1 MNKIKRYVTM
11 AVAGI
16 MMFSLA
22 GCNMIER
29 TPESKR
35 KVVLAK
41 VNNEKITRGDLD
53 DSMKSTLEYLKTQY
67 GEDFETNEDI
77 KEDLKSA
84 REEELDF
91 MVLRALLVQYG
102 KDNNLLMTDE
112 EAKKKLDEQ
121 IQALIKVAGSKEAYE
136 KEIKSSYGMAVE
148 EYEAFL
154 KEIVIASDVNDK
166 LREEVSKD
174 VTVSDEEISEY
185 YEKNKASKYT
195 TKAGADTYNILL
207 DSEEKAKEVRA
218 QIKNLDDFKKQADTY
233 NTDSTKGKGGYL
245 GWVEYE
251 NSGMVEEFDAA
262 FKKLKN
268 GEISQPVKSKFGWH
282 LITVANVQG
291 EEKVKTLE
299 EVKKEVSEAIKSEK
313 VTEAYNKKIEELKK
327 EYNVKTYTDRF

>member
-1 MNKIKRYVTM
+1 M

-91 MVLRALLVQYG
+91 MVLRALLVQDG

-136 KEIKSSYGMAVE
+136 KEIKSSYGMTVE

>member
-1 MNKIKRYVTM
+1 M

-136 KEIKSSYGMAVE
+136 KKIKSSYGMTVE

>member
-136 KEIKSSYGMAVE
+136 KEIKSSYGMTVE

-166 LREEVSKD
+166 LREEVSKG

>member
-136 KEIKSSYGMAVE
+136 KKIKSSYGMTVE

>member
-1 MNKIKRYVTM
+1 
-11 AVAGI
+11 
-16 MMFSLA
+16 
-22 GCNMIER
+22 
-29 TPESKR
+29 
-35 KVVLAK
+35 
-41 VNNEKITRGDLD
+41 
-53 DSMKSTLEYLKTQY
+53 
-67 GEDFETNEDI
+67 
-77 KEDLKSA
+77 
-84 REEELDF
+84 

-112 EAKKKLDEQ
+112 EAQKKLDEQ

-136 KEIKSSYGMAVE
+136 KEITSSYGMTVE

-174 VTVSDEEISEY
+174 ITVSDEEISEY

-207 DSEEKAKEVRA
+207 DSEQKAKEVRA

>member
-1 MNKIKRYVTM
+1 M
-11 AVAGI
+11 
-16 MMFSLA
+16 
-22 GCNMIER
+22 
-29 TPESKR
+29 
-35 KVVLAK
+35 
-41 VNNEKITRGDLD
+41 
-53 DSMKSTLEYLKTQY
+53 
-67 GEDFETNEDI
+67 
-77 KEDLKSA
+77 
-84 REEELDF
+84 
-91 MVLRALLVQYG
+91 
-102 KDNNLLMTDE
+102 
-112 EAKKKLDEQ
+112 
-121 IQALIKVAGSKEAYE
+121 LI
-136 KEIKSSYGMAVE
+136 
-148 EYEAFL
+148 
-154 KEIVIASDVNDK
+154 K

>member
-1 MNKIKRYVTM
+1 M

>member
-1 MNKIKRYVTM
+1 M

-136 KEIKSSYGMAVE
+136 KEIKSSYGMTVE

-166 LREEVSKD
+166 LREEVSKG

>member
-1 MNKIKRYVTM
+1 MNKIKKYVTM

-16 MMFSLA
+16 MMFSLV

-29 TPESKR
+29 TPEAKR

-41 VNNEKITRGDLD
+41 VGDEKITRGDLD
-53 DSMKSTLEYLKTQY
+53 DSMKSKLEYLKTQY
-67 GEDFETNEDI
+67 GEDFENNEDI
-77 KEDLKSA
+77 KEDLKA
-84 REEELDF
+84 DREEELDF

-112 EAKKKLDEQ
+112 EAQKKLDEQ
-121 IQALIKVAGSKEAYE
+121 IEALIKVAGSKEAYE
-136 KEIKSSYGMAVE
+136 KEITSYYGMTVE

-154 KEIVIASDVNDK
+154 KEIVIASDINDK
-166 LREEVSKD
+166 LRGEVSKD
-174 VTVSDEEISEY
+174 ITVSDEEISEY

>member
-112 EAKKKLDEQ
+112 EVKKKLDEQ

-136 KEIKSSYGMAVE
+136 KEIKSSYGMTVE

>member
-1 MNKIKRYVTM
+1 MNKIKKYVTM

-41 VNNEKITRGDLD
+41 VGDEKITRGDLD

-67 GEDFETNEDI
+67 GEDFENNEDI

-102 KDNNLLMTDE
+102 KDNNLIMTDE
-112 EAKKKLDEQ
+112 EAQKKLDEQ
-121 IQALIKVAGSKEAYE
+121 IETLIKVAGSKEAYE
-136 KEIKSSYGMAVE
+136 KEITSSYGMTVE

-154 KEIVIASDVNDK
+154 KEIVIASDINDK
-166 LREEVSKD
+166 LREEISKD
-174 VTVSDEEISEY
+174 ITVSDEEISEY

-268 GEISQPVKSKFGWH
+268 GEVSQPVKSKYGWH

-299 EVKKEVSEAIKSEK
+299 EVKEEVSEAIKSEK

>member
-53 DSMKSTLEYLKTQY
+53 DSMKSTSEYLKTQY

-136 KEIKSSYGMAVE
+136 KEIKSSYGMTVE